1 MCPHRAPP
9 AASRREQVRPEDGG
23 AAPDSKD
30 LVPPPGAARSPRTD
44 CYPDL
49 GPHRQ
54 MEKPRHRTWEDGASR
69 AQRSLVP
76 IPQPRLPPGYIRT
89 LSEARSTHARPSAS
103 QVQGANRDAQDPPRK
118 VEECACHL
126 ACPSPRHER
135 SKASATLEEEFLLS
149 CGHRPRTSTSP
160 ALSGG
165 AMGRGKEGSGEAQP
179 DMRGLLLG
187 EGQWAPP
194 PACQV
199 PTSLSP
205 GVPRRCWGPH
215 WSLCSQLPSSLSGI
229 RG

>member
-9 AASRREQVRPEDGG
+9 AASRREQVRPEDRG
-23 AAPDSKD
+23 AAPDSRD

-54 MEKPRHRTWEDGASR
+54 MEKPRHRTREDGASW

-103 QVQGANRDAQDPPRK
+103 QVQGANRDAQDPPGK
-118 VEECACHL
+118 VEECARHL

-135 SKASATLEEEFLLS
+135 REASATLEEEFLLC

-160 ALSGG
+160 ALPGG
-165 AMGRGKEGSGEAQP
+165 TMRRGKGGSGRP
-179 DMRGLLLG
+179 GLTCGGYSRGKVSGL
-187 EGQWAPP
+187 AR
-194 PACQV
+194 C
-199 PTSLSP
+199 
-205 GVPRRCWGPH
+205 PRP
-215 WSLCSQLPSSLSGI
+215 
-229 RG
+229 